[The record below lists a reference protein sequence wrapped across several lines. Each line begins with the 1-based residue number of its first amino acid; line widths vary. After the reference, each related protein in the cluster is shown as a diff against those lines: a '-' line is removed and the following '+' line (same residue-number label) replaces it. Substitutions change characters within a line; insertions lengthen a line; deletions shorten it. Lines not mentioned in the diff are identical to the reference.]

1 MGLVL
6 IIWGII
12 GYRILSTISPEPNEQ
27 LVLTETVLKPLEK
40 IERDTFSIKA
50 DYRDPFLGTL
60 HHPKIKKKA
69 KPNGPKKERFDIDV
83 RYTGS
88 MLNSNNG
95 QRIFFVSINGQQS
108 LMEKGKQAQGVSLV
122 NGSEKTITVR
132 YKGILKKIEL
142 QQ

>member
-6 IIWGII
+6 VIWGII
-12 GYRILSTISPEPNEQ
+12 GYRILSTISPEPNEP
-27 LVLTETVLKPLEK
+27 LVLAETVLKPLEK
-40 IERDTFSIKA
+40 IKRDTFSITA

-60 HHPKIKKKA
+60 RRPGIKKKA
-69 KPNGPKKERFDIDV
+69 KRNRPKKEHFDIDV

-88 MLNSNNG
+88 MLNSNSG
-95 QRIFFVSINGQQS
+95 QRIFFVTINGQQS

-122 NGSEKTITVR
+122 NGSERTITVR